1 VLAVSLFVTT
11 TSFPRSHESIACANV
26 GDSNLLGDQIPKE
39 ALVTSPA
46 NNVVHAEAPDPRR
59 WFALFVIAIA
69 QLMVILDSSIVNIA
83 LPHAALPKS
92 LGGLGISTHN
102 YQWAVTAYTLT
113 FGGFLLLGGRI
124 GDYVGRK
131 KAFLIGLV
139 GFAAAS
145 LLGGLAQSQQWLFG
159 ARALQGVFGALL
171 APAALSLISVTFT
184 DSKERAKAFAV
195 YGALSGVGAA
205 IGLIAGG
212 LLTQYLSWR
221 WCLFV
226 NTPMALIALFL
237 AIPNVKESRVE
248 GHPHYDVPGALTAT
262 VGMVAVVYGV
272 SQAST
277 HSWGSIDAWPFI
289 VIGAVLLA
297 VFFVI
302 EALVKQPLLPLR
314 LLADRVRA
322 GAYLTQLLVALALY
336 GMFLWITFYFQDI
349 HQFSVVKSGLLF
361 MPFSLGVILAAG
373 ATSQLLPKIGPRPVA
388 TVGCLMSAVG
398 MFLLSQ
404 LTTTSSYYSHV
415 IPSMIITSLGLGLAF
430 VSLASTALFNVEGR
444 DTGAASAVLS
454 SSQQL
459 GGSFGTA
466 IQNTI
471 VVSSAGAF
479 TAAALAKGKSVNQ
492 ALIAASQVHGYD
504 EAFRFGALMFV
515 IAAGVFYFL
524 VNIDRHHLAQHDNAP
539 TVVH

>member
-1 VLAVSLFVTT
+1 VSEPV
-11 TSFPRSHESIACANV
+11 
-26 GDSNLLGDQIPKE
+26 
-39 ALVTSPA
+39 
-46 NNVVHAEAPDPRR
+46 NNVVHAEVADPRR

-92 LGGLGISTHN
+92 MGGLDIAAHN
-102 YQWAVTAYTLT
+102 YQWAVTSYTLT

-124 GDYVGRK
+124 GDYMGRK
-131 KAFLIGLV
+131 KAFLIGLL
-139 GFAAAS
+139 GFAGAS
-145 LLGGLAQSQQWLFG
+145 LLGGLAQSQQMLFG

-184 DSKERAKAFAV
+184 DSKERAKAFGV

-226 NTPMALIALFL
+226 NTPMALIAFTL
-237 AIPNVKESRVE
+237 AVPNVKESKVE
-248 GHPHYDVPGALTAT
+248 GHPHYDVPGALMATA
-262 VGMVAVVYGV
+262 GMVTVVYGV

-277 HSWGSIDAWPFI
+277 HGWGSFSAWPFI
-289 VIGAVLLA
+289 LAGAGLLA

-322 GAYLTQLLVALALY
+322 GAYLTQLLVALALF

-349 HQFSVVKSGLLF
+349 HQFSAVKSGLLF
-361 MPFSLGVILAAG
+361 MPFSLGVIVSAG
-373 ATSQLLPKIGPRPVA
+373 VTSQLLPSVGPRPLA
-388 TVGCLMSAVG
+388 TLGCAMAAVG
-398 MFLLSQ
+398 MWLLSL
-404 LTTTSSYYSHV
+404 LTPSSSYVSH
-415 IPSMIITSLGLGLAF
+415 IMPSMLITSLGLGLAF
-430 VSLASTALFNVEGR
+430 VTLASTALFNVQGR

-454 SSQQL
+454 TSQQL

-471 VVSSAGAF
+471 VVSAGASF
-479 TAAALAKGKSVNQ
+479 ISAALYKGATLNGVLK
-492 ALIAASQVHGYD
+492 AAGQVHGFD
-504 EAFRFGALMFV
+504 QAFRFGAGIFV
-515 IAAGVFYFL
+515 VAAVAFFFA
-524 VNIDRHHLAQHDNAP
+524 VNIDRHHLGQHDEAP
-539 TVVH
+539 SVAH

>member
-1 VLAVSLFVTT
+1 MTNPV
-11 TSFPRSHESIACANV
+11 
-26 GDSNLLGDQIPKE
+26 
-39 ALVTSPA
+39 
-46 NNVVHAEAPDPRR
+46 NNVVHAEVPDPRR

-92 LGGLGISTHN
+92 MGGLNIAPHD

-124 GDYVGRK
+124 GDYLGRK
-131 KAFLIGLV
+131 KAFLIGLL
-139 GFAAAS
+139 GFASAS
-145 LLGGLAQSQQWLFG
+145 LLGGLAQSEQWLFG

-184 DSKERAKAFAV
+184 DSKERAKAFGV

-237 AIPNVKESRVE
+237 AIPNVKESKVE
-248 GHPHYDVPGALTAT
+248 GHPHYDVPGALTVTA
-262 VGMVAVVYGV
+262 GMVCVVYGV
-272 SQAST
+272 SEASIS
-277 HSWGSIDAWPFI
+277 SWGSFSAWPFI
-289 VIGAVLLA
+289 LVGVLLLA
-297 VFFVI
+297 VFFII

-322 GAYLTQLLVALALY
+322 GAYLTQLLVALALF

-349 HQFSVVKSGLLF
+349 HHFSAVKSGLLF
-361 MPFSLGVILAAG
+361 MPFSLGVIVAAG
-373 ATSQLLPKIGPRPVA
+373 VTSQLLPKVGPRPLA
-388 TVGCLMSAVG
+388 TIGSLMAAVG
-398 MFLLSQ
+398 MGLLS
-404 LTTTSSYYSHV
+404 LVTPTSSYLVHV
-415 IPSMIITSLGLGLAF
+415 MPSMIITSLGLGLAF
-430 VSLASTALFNVEGR
+430 VSLASTALFNVQGR

-454 SSQQL
+454 TAQQL

-471 VVSSAGAF
+471 VVSSASAF
-479 TAAALAKGKSVNQ
+479 TVAAIAKGRAQGPSLVAAAS
-492 ALIAASQVHGYD
+492 VHGYD
-504 EAFRFGALMFV
+504 EAFRFGAVVFAV
-515 IAAGVFYFL
+515 AAAVFFFC
-524 VNIDRHHLAQHDNAP
+524 VNIDRHHLAQHDEAP
-539 TVVH
+539 AVAH

>member
-1 VLAVSLFVTT
+1 VTD
-11 TSFPRSHESIACANV
+11 PV
-26 GDSNLLGDQIPKE
+26 
-39 ALVTSPA
+39 
-46 NNVVHAEAPDPRR
+46 NNVVHSDTPDPRR

-92 LGGLGISTHN
+92 MGGLNISAHN
-102 YQWAVTAYTLT
+102 YQWAVTAYLLT

-124 GDYVGRK
+124 GDYLGRK
-131 KAFLIGLV
+131 KAFLIGLL
-139 GFAAAS
+139 GFAGAS
-145 LLGGLAQSQQWLFG
+145 LIGGLAQSQQMLFG

-184 DSKERAKAFAV
+184 DSKERAKAFGV
-195 YGALSGVGAA
+195 YGALAGVGAA

-226 NTPMALIALFL
+226 NTPMALIAFFL
-237 AIPNVKESRVE
+237 AIPNVKESKVE

-262 VGMVAVVYGV
+262 GGMVVVVYGV

-277 HSWGSIDAWPFI
+277 HGWASFSAWPFI
-289 VIGAVLLA
+289 LAGAGLLA

-322 GAYLTQLLVALALY
+322 GAYLAQLLVALALF

-349 HQFSVVKSGLLF
+349 HGFSAVKSGLLF
-361 MPFSLGVILAAG
+361 MPFSLGVIVSAG
-373 ATSQLLPKIGPRPVA
+373 ITSQLLPKIGPRFLA
-388 TVGCLMSAVG
+388 TGGCLMAAVG
-398 MFLLSQ
+398 MWLLS
-404 LTTTSSYYSHV
+404 LAAPTSSYYIHV
-415 IPSMIITSLGLGLAF
+415 MPSMIVTSLGLGLAF

-454 SSQQL
+454 TSQQL

-466 IQNTI
+466 IQSTI
-471 VVSSAGAF
+471 VVSSATSF
-479 TAAALAKGKSVNQ
+479 TAAAMAKGQTASA
-492 ALIAASQVHGYD
+492 ALKAAASVHGYD
-504 EAFRFGALMFV
+504 EAYRFGAVVFV
-515 IAAGVFYFL
+515 LAAAAFFFL
-524 VNIDRHHLAQHDNAP
+524 VNIDRDHLAQHDEAP
-539 TVVH
+539 VVAH